1 MRRAEL
7 AKLWILMATGFI
19 DMMGLLMVLPL
30 LPFFAEALGADPVVV
45 TLLIAAFA
53 LAQLLASPFWGRFS
67 DRLGRR
73 PMIILGLLVSAAA
86 FVLFSW
92 ASAIAGGVDAAPGSA
107 TLGLWLLFVSRIIQG
122 AGAGTTGVV
131 QAYVSDVVPPADRGK
146 ALGWV
151 SAATSAGVTLGGY
164 IGSLTTRWGEAAP
177 GLIAAA
183 LCLANAI
190 FAWALLPEPE
200 RDDEDDAGPDGE
212 VPERSSIQ
220 EAMVRVLRHP
230 GREIHSLIY
239 IYAFGMMAF
248 MGMNS
253 VIALFLERRFGA
265 TPENIGYFYV
275 YVGAMSMIMRALI
288 LGPVI
293 ARLGEVR
300 TLRIGALS
308 LGTGLAAISFTGR
321 LGMES
326 PWNLVLLAL
335 AAAFVPIGTALLFPS
350 TTSQI
355 SGRARRR
362 ETGQTLGVQQAFGGI
377 SRVVGPIWAG
387 FAFRDLGIETPF
399 WIGAGIMVGVF
410 FLGLRIHPL
419 GAAGKKAPEPQI
431 AAEEEG
437 V

>member
-1 MRRAEL
+1 MRRGDF
-7 AKLWILMATGFI
+7 AKLSILMATGFV

-73 PMIILGLLVSAAA
+73 PMIILGLVVSAAA

-92 ASAIAGGVDAAPGSA
+92 ASAIAGGVDAAPGTA
-107 TLGLWLLFVSRIIQG
+107 TLGLWLLFISRIIQG

-131 QAYVSDVVPPADRGK
+131 QAYVSDVVPAADRGK

-164 IGSLTTRWGEAAP
+164 IGSLTARWGEAAP
-177 GLIAAA
+177 GLIAAG

-200 RDDEDDAGPDGE
+200 REEEEVSADGSE
-212 VPERSSIQ
+212 PERSSIR

-230 GREIHSLIY
+230 GHEIHSLIY

-248 MGMNS
+248 MAMNS

-275 YVGAMSMIMRALI
+275 YVGAMSMVMRALI

-293 ARLGEVR
+293 SRFGEVR

-308 LGTGLAAISFTGR
+308 LAVGLAAISFTGR
-321 LGMES
+321 LGLEP
-326 PWNLVLLAL
+326 PWSLALLAL

-377 SRVVGPIWAG
+377 SRVVGPVWAG

-399 WIGAGIMVGVF
+399 WIGAGIMLGVF
-410 FLGLRIHPL
+410 LLGLRIHPL
-419 GAAGKKAPEPQI
+419 GAAGKRKPEPQI
-431 AAEEEG
+431 ATEEEG